1 MDVLILRLIH
11 IGAGAFW
18 VGAVF
23 TLFLFVQPTA
33 MALGPEG
40 QRFSVQL
47 TRNARLPTIIL
58 GSAVVAVAAGIILLW
73 RMTNGLDLDV
83 IGRHPALGF
92 TVGGVAAILTLALG
106 GLYVYP
112 RTMRLVGIAS
122 SLMAQGRPPDADEM
136 RTLGQLRDQT
146 RAAGWWVLA
155 GLTIAVVAMAT
166 ARYWGVLF

>member
-1 MDVLILRLIH
+1 
-11 IGAGAFW
+11 
-18 VGAVF
+18 
-23 TLFLFVQPTA
+23 

-58 GSAVVAVAAGIILLW
+58 GSAVVAVVAGIILLW

-112 RTMRLVGIAS
+112 RTMRLVGMAS
-122 SLMAQGRPPDADEM
+122 KLMAEGRPPDADEQ
-136 RTLGQLRDQT
+136 RSLGQLRDQT

-166 ARYWGVLF
+166 ARSWGTVL